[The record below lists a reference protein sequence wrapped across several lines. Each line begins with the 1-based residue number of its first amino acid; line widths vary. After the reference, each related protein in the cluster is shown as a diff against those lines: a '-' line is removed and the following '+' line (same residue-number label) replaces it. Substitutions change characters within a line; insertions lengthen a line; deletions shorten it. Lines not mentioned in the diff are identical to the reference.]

1 MSTLRITMEAY
12 PQLKADSQFTNLF
25 TTLEG
30 SENRIRVEIKN
41 YNDAIAGY
49 NLKVRSFPYGKLFSG
64 MFGFSAKER
73 INPPEGKDI
82 KSVPNVDKL
91 LDIGNTK

>member
-1 MSTLRITMEAY
+1 MATLKITMEAY

-41 YNDAIAGY
+41 YNDAVAGY
-49 NLKVRSFPYGKLFSG
+49 NLKVRSFPYGKMFSSI
-64 MFGFSAKER
+64 FGFSQKDR

-82 KSVPNVDKL
+82 KSVPNVDTL
-91 LDIGNTK
+91 LDMGQ

>member
-1 MSTLRITMEAY
+1 MSAIRVTIEAY
-12 PQLKADSQFTNLF
+12 PQLKADGQFTNLF

-41 YNDAIAGY
+41 YNDAIAAY
-49 NLKVRSFPYGKLFSG
+49 NLSVRSFPYGKIFSPV
-64 MFGFSAKER
+64 FGFAEKAR
-73 INPPEGKDI
+73 ITPPEGKDI

-91 LDIGNTK
+91 LETK